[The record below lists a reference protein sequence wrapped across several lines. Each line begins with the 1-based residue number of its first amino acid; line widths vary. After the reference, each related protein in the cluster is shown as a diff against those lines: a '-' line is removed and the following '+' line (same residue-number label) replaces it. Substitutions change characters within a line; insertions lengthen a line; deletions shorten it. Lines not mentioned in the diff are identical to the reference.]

1 MRPYGSVLLIGL
13 ILLCPFLGGHERVA
27 LASEWLET
35 LTEGLDYNI
44 RALTSLTIQQAAD
57 SPQNPNNDFVQLP
70 TYIAEMEFRPDVRL
84 SLWHFD
90 FSVKPRLNLAG
101 TFWDGG
107 MRTGDRD
114 MDADVFVNEW
124 LARLRLTDSLFVSY
138 GRENL
143 QWGPSFLFSPSNPF
157 FRDNGRL
164 NPKREVRGSDFARL
178 VWLPGNAWTL
188 SLIAN
193 VDAGRQEFR
202 SLDFRRTYAMKL
214 DYVGSSAYASLISAY
229 QEDNR
234 YHVGWYG
241 GWTVTDALLVYMEG
255 AVIRGV
261 NALFPVAD
269 ASPLGATMEV
279 ADAFTWDGVILLG
292 ASYTLTL
299 GPTLTVEYVYD
310 SVGYNADQART
321 YDQLRQRAADAFLQ
335 MCPIRDLGRLTLSQT
350 LDPGLRFTRQHFV
363 LLQYVHQNFRDV
375 FNLTF
380 RWTQSLEDH
389 SGQFNYIFEYL
400 LGDHLQWFS
409 VGTINVGDRESVF
422 GSFLDHQI
430 LIGLEVF
437 F

>member
-1 MRPYGSVLLIGL
+1 
-13 ILLCPFLGGHERVA
+13 
-27 LASEWLET
+27 
-35 LTEGLDYNI
+35 
-44 RALTSLTIQQAAD
+44 
-57 SPQNPNNDFVQLP
+57 
-70 TYIAEMEFRPDVRL
+70 
-84 SLWHFD
+84 
-90 FSVKPRLNLAG
+90 
-101 TFWDGG
+101 
-107 MRTGDRD
+107 
-114 MDADVFVNEW
+114 
-124 LARLRLTDSLFVSY
+124 
-138 GRENL
+138 
-143 QWGPSFLFSPSNPF
+143 
-157 FRDNGRL
+157 
-164 NPKREVRGSDFARL
+164 
-178 VWLPGNAWTL
+178 
-188 SLIAN
+188 
-193 VDAGRQEFR
+193 
-202 SLDFRRTYAMKL
+202 MKL

-321 YDQLRQRAADAFLQ
+321 YDQLKQRAADAFLQ
-335 MCPIRDLGRLTLSQT
+335 MSPIRYLGRLTLSQT